1 MKALPRKVREKLGE
15 IHRVRTEKTFWD
27 ELGEFIGGL
36 IMVAV
41 IIGILVAIF

>member
-1 MKALPRKVREKLGE
+1 MNSLPRKVRDKVGE

-27 ELGEFIGGL
+27 EVVEFIGGL
-36 IMVAV
+36 LLVAV